1 MSERLRI
8 LLVDDND
15 LTRALLTVILR
26 ADEFQIVGEAASADA
41 GLALANQLRP
51 DAILLDVRMP
61 GTPGL
66 DAIQLFKRALPHAA
80 VLMVSAQDDDAS
92 VQRAL
97 QQGAD
102 GYVIK
107 PFNSQT
113 VLGTLRRL
121 RQGFAVSQPAGLT
134 TPH

>member
-15 LTRALLTVILR
+15 LTRALLSVILR
-26 ADEFQIVGEAASADA
+26 GDEFHIVGEAANADA
-41 GLALANQLRP
+41 GLALASQLRP
-51 DAILLDVRMP
+51 DAILLDVLMP

-66 DAIQLFKRALPHAA
+66 DAIQLFKQALPQAA
-80 VLMVSAQDDDAS
+80 VLMVSAQDDDAI

-107 PFNSQT
+107 PFNSHP

-121 RQGFAVSQPAGLT
+121 RQGFAVSQPATLN
-134 TPH
+134 TPN